1 MKKLKN
7 FNKVLNYKILS
18 ALPVMGACLAATS
31 QTSSAMLRSALS
43 SFSRILQTSTKNT
56 ITTTSPQT
64 VKYLYRSGAKV
75 SVLDSNPLKNTNPNS
90 SFSIKNSSVNPP
102 NASTNIYRN
111 SRTLSVLGNDILQNN
126 NGNYTPLNLTSKLTP
141 YSQANTQQ
149 PISNK
154 TSISNIKS
162 TTSPT
167 PSTSNPDYNP
177 DPSETGRKL
186 GILLGNALTPILELS
201 ARTTF
206 YGIKNNSNDISSL
219 INSNKSYKN
228 ESSKWGNMLSTAILP
243 RLQVDAL
250 NNNQNSTTFSK
261 K

>member
-1 MKKLKN
+1 MKKLKT
-7 FNKVLNYKILS
+7 LNYKILS
-18 ALPVMGACLAATS
+18 TLPVMGACLAATS

-43 SFSRILQTSTKNT
+43 SFSRVLQTSTKNT

-64 VKYLYRSGAKV
+64 VKYLYRNGARV

-90 SFSIKNSSVNPP
+90 SFSTKSSPVNPP
-102 NASTNIYRN
+102 TASTNIYRN

-126 NGNYTPLNLTSKLTP
+126 SSYVPLNLTSKLTP
-141 YSQANTQQ
+141 YSPTNTQQ
-149 PISNK
+149 QPVSNK

-167 PSTSNPDYNP
+167 SSTTSNPDYSLEL
-177 DPSETGRKL
+177 SETGKKL
-186 GILLGNALTPILELS
+186 GTLLGNALKPILELS

-219 INSNKSYKN
+219 INSNKSYRN
-228 ESSKWGNMLSTAILP
+228 EPSKWGNMLSTAILA
-243 RLQVDAL
+243 RLQVDAI